1 MIECLFDDFKWWNV
15 LVQKWCQEHQAAN
28 NWIVWYFVIF
38 LQIKAGLL
46 SERSKLKV
54 GDPTEFDSFTSAV
67 IDGKAFQRIT
77 SYIEH
82 ANSSKNLTVIGGG
95 KYDSRWVAYS
105 KH

>member
-1 MIECLFDDFKWWNV
+1 MQF
-15 LVQKWCQEHQAAN
+15 
-28 NWIVWYFVIF
+28 F

-46 SERSKLKV
+46 AERSKLKV

-67 IDGKAFQRIT
+67 IDDKAFQRIK

-95 KYDSRWVAYS
+95 KYDNRWVTYYIGKS
-105 KH
+105 KSICMVVTEIKKTVIQK